1 VVQLLSIARH
11 YLSIARHYLS
21 IARHYLSIA
30 RHYLSIAR
38 YCYRSPATVID
49 RPPLLSIARH
59 YLLIARHYYRSQCH
73 ANRANNLLIMI
84 IALGVGESAT
94 GRLSHPYPLFDYH
107 YNPIIFMHK
116 GVLTE
121 STPF

>member
-1 VVQLLSIARH
+1 MVQLLSIARH

-30 RHYLSIAR
+30 RHY
-38 YCYRSPATVID
+38 YRASAIIIE
-49 RPPLLSIARH
+49 RPSLLSSV
-59 YLLIARHYYRSQCH
+59 RHYYRAQCH

-94 GRLSHPYPLFDYH
+94 GGLSHPYPLFDYH
-107 YNPIIFMHK
+107 YYPIIFMHK

>member
-1 VVQLLSIARH
+1 MSIISFDRTNSRNRSSSPRRSKVHLWCNYYRSPA
-11 YLSIARHYLS
+11 I
-21 IARHYLSIA
+21 I
-30 RHYLSIAR
+30 
-38 YCYRSPATVID
+38 YRSPATVID
-49 RPPLLSIARH
+49 RPPLFIDRPSLLS
-59 YLLIARHYYRSQCH
+59 IARHYYRSQCH

-94 GRLSHPYPLFDYH
+94 GGLSHPYPLFDHH
-107 YNPIIFMHK
+107 YYPIIFMHK

>member
-1 VVQLLSIARH
+1 MVQLLSIARH
-11 YLSIARHYLS
+11 Y
-21 IARHYLSIA
+21 
-30 RHYLSIAR
+30 
-38 YCYRSPATVID
+38 
-49 RPPLLSIARH
+49 LSIARH

-94 GRLSHPYPLFDYH
+94 GRLSHPYPSFDYH
-107 YNPIIFMHK
+107 YYPIIFMHK

>member
-1 VVQLLSIARH
+1 LWCNYYRSPAI
-11 YLSIARHYLS
+11 I
-21 IARHYLSIA
+21 
-30 RHYLSIAR
+30 
-38 YCYRSPATVID
+38 YRSPATVID
-49 RPPLLSIARH
+49 RPPLFIDRPPLFIDRPP
-59 YLLIARHYYRSQCH
+59 LFIDRPPLFIARHYYRSQCH

-94 GRLSHPYPLFDYH
+94 SGLSHPYPLFDYH
-107 YNPIIFMHK
+107 YYPIIFMHK

>member
-1 VVQLLSIARH
+1 MLP
-11 YLSIARHYLS
+11 
-21 IARHYLSIA
+21 
-30 RHYLSIAR
+30 
-38 YCYRSPATVID
+38 CTGGATIIERPSLFIERPSLFIERPPLFIE
-49 RPPLLSIARH
+49 RPPLLSS
-59 YLLIARHYYRSQCH
+59 ARHYYRAQCH

-107 YNPIIFMHK
+107 YYPIIFMHK

>member
-21 IARHYLSIA
+21 PAII
-30 RHYLSIAR
+30 
-38 YCYRSPATVID
+38 YRSPATVID

-107 YNPIIFMHK
+107 YYPIIFMHK

>member
-1 VVQLLSIARH
+1 MVQLLSIARH

-21 IARHYLSIA
+21 IARHYLLIARHYLLIARHYLSIA

-38 YCYRSPATVID
+38 HY
-49 RPPLLSIARH
+49 LSIV
-59 YLLIARHYYRSQCH
+59 RHYYRSQCH

-84 IALGVGESAT
+84 IALGMGKSAT

-107 YNPIIFMHK
+107 YYPIIFMHK